1 MSTQSMSI
9 ENMMKRCSQHERVLK
24 RIMDFYDKHKTC
36 AAAEMIRDMAARLAV
51 SQYKIYLSFPQ
62 SHKKELVGMEQ
73 KIKKDFPEMYRKMKN
88 PAVQVL
94 RETGYFTYGLISIMV
109 RCTQR

>member
-1 MSTQSMSI
+1 MSI

-51 SQYKIYLSFPQ
+51 SQYKIYLSFPR
-62 SHKKELVGMEQ
+62 SHKTRMMEMEKEIRE
-73 KIKKDFPEMYRKMKN
+73 KFPEVYSQMKN

-94 RETGYFTYGLISIMV
+94 RSTGYLTYGLVSMAV
-109 RCTQR
+109 RYARK